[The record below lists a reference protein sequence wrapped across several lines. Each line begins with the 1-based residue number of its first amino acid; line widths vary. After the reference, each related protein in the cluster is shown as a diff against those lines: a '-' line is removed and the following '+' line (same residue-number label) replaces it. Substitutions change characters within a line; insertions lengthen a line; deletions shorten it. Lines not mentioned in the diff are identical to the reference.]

1 MGRFDIKMRELLS
14 GMATVTSDGS
24 EEMTPAIKAIKLLMP
39 TLLKHLRKADEATI
53 AKFSKMFADGM
64 YWVATGKE
72 IPSDNDAEPT
82 SNAERDSA
90 EEVPAGI
97 DNRGV
102 GVGEIDPIGV
112 SDSPIFDGLS
122 TVEDSGSGHEAEV
135 QGGVDSGGSSGR
147 EVVQAVGSRR
157 GARKLDASAVK
168 LRSVE
173 EPA

>member
-14 GMATVTSDGS
+14 GMATVTSDGT

-72 IPSDNDAEPT
+72 IPSDNDAEPA
-82 SNAERDSA
+82 SNVERDSI
-90 EEVPAGI
+90 EEISAGT
-97 DNRGV
+97 DNGSV
-102 GVGEIDPIGV
+102 GVGEVDSGGV

-122 TVEDSGSGHEAEV
+122 TVEDSGSGHETEV
-135 QGGVDSGGSSGR
+135 QGGVDGSWPSGG
-147 EVVQAVGSRR
+147 EIVQEMGSRR
-157 GARKLDASAVK
+157 STRKLDASAVK